1 METVKTVRV
10 TQSTLSEPVQL
21 VTQSEVRHG
30 DSKQRIAHQ
39 LEEVRRGIFKLLSES
54 DDDVDHLKR
63 DCEELGVTRLGG
75 EEEYQADEE
84 DESQSV
90 GGEMGCV
97 SAEKEDRGTDSG
109 IERGLGS
116 SRAAS
121 AESWLAR
128 LTSRMGRQSSNNSQ
142 ASTPDTGVRRR
153 ADSLPHSP
161 RDGGFA
167 EAGLEMRVREL
178 WLRLAQMETEKLRA
192 VETAVEEE
200 RKRGAEILIKERLGL
215 DREKR
220 ELNSEREKLGKEREA
235 YEQQLSRFKES
246 QGRETDLVNK
256 LQVIY
261 FGLSRVMSN
270 IISGHIHCL
279 CKHQQIV

>member
-1 METVKTVRV
+1 MESAKTVKAVRV

-21 VTQSEVRHG
+21 SVQSSEVTTRHN
-30 DSKQRIAHQ
+30 DSKQRIKHQ
-39 LEEVRRGIFKLLSES
+39 LEEVRKGIFKLLSES

-63 DCEELGVTRLGG
+63 DCEELGVAPLGG

-97 SAEKEDRGTDSG
+97 SAEREDREDKGGTDSG
-109 IERGLGS
+109 IEKGLGS

-128 LTSRMGRQSSNNSQ
+128 LTNRMGRQSSNNSQ
-142 ASTPDTGVRRR
+142 ASTPDTPAFRRR
-153 ADSLPHSP
+153 AGSLPHSP

-178 WLRLAQMETEKLRA
+178 WLRLAQVMCDVSEGT
-192 VETAVEEE
+192 
-200 RKRGAEILIKERLGL
+200 IL
-215 DREKR
+215 
-220 ELNSEREKLGKEREA
+220 
-235 YEQQLSRFKES
+235 F
-246 QGRETDLVNK
+246 
-256 LQVIY
+256 
-261 FGLSRVMSN
+261 
-270 IISGHIHCL
+270 
-279 CKHQQIV
+279 